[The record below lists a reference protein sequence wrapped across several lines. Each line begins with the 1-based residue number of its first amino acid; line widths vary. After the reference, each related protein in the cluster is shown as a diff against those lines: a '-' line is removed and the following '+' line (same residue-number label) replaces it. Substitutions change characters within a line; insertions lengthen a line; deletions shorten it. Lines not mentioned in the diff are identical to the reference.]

1 MDRETSEIRILLV
14 EDEEELS
21 NVVSLRLR
29 NRGYQVICAYDGR
42 QTLEKIMTERIDLV
56 LLDVLLP
63 DTDGHELCKRMRSEE
78 YGYSGPII
86 FMSCMGDSENIVG
99 AFREGGNDYI
109 VKPVK
114 MDVLIERIHA
124 NLPDKKETQETG
136 SRLWF
141 RQFVIDTKTRSVYR
155 VEEHIQ
161 KEKIELSRT
170 EYDIL
175 QEMVK
180 RPEEILLYRQLYQAV
195 WGMEDIGDVR
205 TLMVH
210 VSNLRKK
217 VDKDHAEMIQAIRGV
232 GYLFQDR

>member
-1 MDRETSEIRILLV
+1 MNEEVSEIRILLV
-14 EDEEELS
+14 EDDEELS
-21 NVVSLRLR
+21 AIVALRLR
-29 NRGYQVICAYDGR
+29 NRGYQVVCAMDGA
-42 QTLEKIMTERIDLV
+42 QTIEAVSGQRIDLV

-63 DTDGHELCKRMRSEE
+63 DTDGHELCKKMRSEE
-78 YGYSGPII
+78 IGYYGPII
-86 FMSCMGDSENIVG
+86 FMSCMGDSENIVD

-124 NLPDKKETQETG
+124 NLSDKTDEPKEG
-136 SRLWF
+136 HKLWF
-141 RQFVIDTKTRSVYR
+141 KQFMIDTKTRSVYS
-155 VEEHIQ
+155 VVDHIQ
-161 KEKIELSRT
+161 QEKIELSRT

-175 QEMVK
+175 LEMVK
-180 RPEEILLYRQLYQAV
+180 KPEEILLYRQLYKAV
-195 WGMEDIGDVR
+195 WEMEDVGDVR

-217 VDKDHAEMIQAIRGV
+217 IDKNHADMIQAIRGV

>member
-1 MDRETSEIRILLV
+1 MEKQASEIRILLV

-21 NVVSLRLR
+21 NVVALRLR
-29 NRGYQVICAYDGR
+29 NRGYQVVCTYDGS
-42 QTLEKIMTERIDLV
+42 QTMEKIVSERIDLV

-63 DTDGHELCKRMRSEE
+63 DIDGHELCKRMRSEAV
-78 YGYSGPII
+78 GYQGPII

-109 VKPVK
+109 VKPVR
-114 MDVLIERIHA
+114 MEVLIERIHA
-124 NLPDKKETQETG
+124 NLADKKETQEDG
-136 SRLWF
+136 HRLWF
-141 RQFVIDTKTRSVYR
+141 RQFMIDTKTRSVYR

-161 KEKIELSRT
+161 QEKIELSRT

-175 QEMVK
+175 QEMVR

-217 VDKDHAEMIQAIRGV
+217 VDKDHADMIQAIRGV
-232 GYLFQDR
+232 GYLFQDK

>member
-1 MDRETSEIRILLV
+1 MDEKALGIRILLV

-21 NVVSLRLR
+21 NVLALRLR
-29 NRGYQVICAYDGR
+29 NRGYQVVCTYDGS
-42 QTLEKIMTERIDLV
+42 QTMEKIVAEQIDLV

-63 DTDGHELCKRMRSEE
+63 DIDGHELCRRMRSEAVD
-78 YGYSGPII
+78 YQGPII
-86 FMSCMGDSENIVG
+86 FMSCLGDSENIVG
-99 AFREGGNDYI
+99 AFRGGGNDYI

-114 MDVLIERIHA
+114 METLIERIHA
-124 NLPDKKETQETG
+124 NLAEKTQAQTG
-136 SRLWF
+136 HKLWF
-141 RQFVIDTKTRSVYR
+141 RQFVIDTKKRSVYR

-232 GYLFQDR
+232 GYLFQDK

>member
-1 MDRETSEIRILLV
+1 MSRGVSDTRILLV
-14 EDEEELS
+14 EDEVDLS
-21 NVVSLRLR
+21 NVVALRLK
-29 NRGYQVICAYDGR
+29 NRGYQVECAFDGR
-42 QTLEKIMTERIDLV
+42 ETLEKIQSERIDLV

-63 DTDGHELCKRMRSEE
+63 DTDGHELCKMLRSEE
-78 YGYSGPII
+78 VGYYGPII
-86 FMSCMGDSENIVG
+86 FMSCLGDSENIVD

-124 NLPDKKETQETG
+124 NLPDEGNKPDEG
-136 SRLWF
+136 SKLWF
-141 RQFVIDTKTRSVYR
+141 RQFMIDTKTRSVYR
-155 VEEHIQ
+155 VSEHVKQ
-161 KEKIELSRT
+161 EKLELSRT

-175 QEMVK
+175 LELVK
-180 RPEEILLYRQLYQAV
+180 RPEEILLYRQLYKAV
-195 WGMEDIGDVR
+195 WGMDDMGDVR

-217 VDKDHAEMIQAIRGV
+217 IDENHTEMIQAIRGV